1 MNIKLRKDIS
11 AKIYF
16 NQLKGCLLLNGR
28 LIKPKTINQRIII
41 NLLNSLSVSINILV
55 NKRKKRNIITNKL
68 LLELSRIIS
77 KIIEKRNIQTF
88 EDINNINQQKE
99 KNNSK
104 KQIINKQSIISN
116 ITKIFSKIF
125 TPFFISF
132 VIFVLIIVLVD
143 YKAIEYKINEPYI
156 LKQKELE
163 IKFENNKCGI
173 NGHLP
178 SLKPKCES
186 LLKKIEILKNK
197 KPSLISIIFFEVIDI
212 INNIIENYGII
223 NSVIIFIILI
233 SIFIIYRL
241 I

>member
-68 LLELSRIIS
+68 FLELSRIIS

-104 KQIINKQSIISN
+104 KQIINEQSIISN

-163 IKFENNKCGI
+163 LKYEDNKCGI

>member
-186 LLKKIEILKNK
+186 LLKKMEILKNK

>member
-163 IKFENNKCGI
+163 IKYEDNKCGI

>member
-116 ITKIFSKIF
+116 IMKTFSKIF
-125 TPFFISF
+125 TPFFI
-132 VIFVLIIVLVD
+132 
-143 YKAIEYKINEPYI
+143 
-156 LKQKELE
+156 
-163 IKFENNKCGI
+163 
-173 NGHLP
+173 
-178 SLKPKCES
+178 
-186 LLKKIEILKNK
+186 
-197 KPSLISIIFFEVIDI
+197 
-212 INNIIENYGII
+212 
-223 NSVIIFIILI
+223 
-233 SIFIIYRL
+233 
-241 I
+241 

>member
-104 KQIINKQSIISN
+104 KQIINKQNIISN

-163 IKFENNKCGI
+163 IKYEDNKCGI

>member
-41 NLLNSLSVSINILV
+41 NLLNSLSFSINILV

-163 IKFENNKCGI
+163 IKFENNKCGK

>member
-104 KQIINKQSIISN
+104 KQIINKQNIISN

-163 IKFENNKCGI
+163 LKYEDNKCGI

>member
-68 LLELSRIIS
+68 FLELSRIIS

-104 KQIINKQSIISN
+104 KQIINEQSIISN

-163 IKFENNKCGI
+163 LKYEDNKCGI

-186 LLKKIEILKNK
+186 LLKKMEILKNK

>member
-163 IKFENNKCGI
+163 IKFEKNKCGI

>member
-104 KQIINKQSIISN
+104 KQIINKQNIISN

-163 IKFENNKCGI
+163 IRYEDNKCGI

>member
-104 KQIINKQSIISN
+104 KQIINKQNIISN

-163 IKFENNKCGI
+163 LKYEDNKCGI

-197 KPSLISIIFFEVIDI
+197 KPSLISITFFEVIDI

>member
-163 IKFENNKCGI
+163 IRYEDNKCGI

>member
-16 NQLKGCLLLNGR
+16 NQIKGCLLLNGR